1 MSRRVQQPVPVEV
14 RADGTPQAFTWRGVR
29 HPVRII
35 GHWRLATRWW
45 DVGREVDR
53 TYYRVET
60 ADHQLFELYCD
71 MAHDHG
77 WVLDVIQD

>member
-14 RADGTPQAFTWRGVR
+14 RTDGTPQAFTWRGTAYRVR
-29 HPVRII
+29 VV
-35 GHWRLATRWW
+35 GCWRLATRWW
-45 DVGREVDR
+45 DAGREVDR

-71 MAHDHG
+71 AAHGHG
-77 WVLDVIQD
+77 WILDVVQD

>member
-1 MSRRVQQPVPVEV
+1 MSRRVHQPVPVET
-14 RADGTPQAFTWRGVR
+14 APDGKPHTFTWHGVTYY
-29 HPVRII
+29 VRVI

-45 DVGREVDR
+45 DAGREVDR

-71 MAHDHG
+71 AAQGHG